1 MNPLQVFYN
10 DKTLKEAVKA
20 HLVDSLKELIV
31 LKAFKG
37 EDTTGSAEAKS
48 AIEHGFAKLEEM
60 FGEKKKEIKKI
71 IR

>member
-1 MNPLQVFYN
+1 MNPLQQFYA
-10 DKTLKEAVKA
+10 DKTQKEAVKT
-20 HLVDSLKELIV
+20 HLVESLKELII
-31 LKAFKG
+31 LKAFRG
-37 EDTTGSAEAKS
+37 EETTGSAEAKA